1 LLHNSPHEKEQKMT
15 SHGVEKSSLVVDA
28 ITACRRW
35 RRVKKVVDTS
45 GASLTGGDVLIR
57 ALVLRR
63 VLRRL
68 VLKPDEQ
75 RVGVLLPPSAAGMVT
90 NFALTL
96 DRRVSVNLNYT
107 LTPELINKCIAQAG
121 LQRVLTSRKFI
132 ERVPLELNCEMVF
145 LEDFKDV
152 ASKTDKAIGAFQAY
166 AMPAKLLARALGH
179 GDDGLEDPMTIMF
192 TSGTTGDPKGAVLTY
207 GNIGSN
213 VNAVDNV
220 IHIRRPD
227 VMIGVLPFFHSFG
240 FTVTLWSGLI
250 LDTGVAYHV
259 NPLDAQVVGRLCR
272 DQNGTIL
279 VATPMFL
286 RNYGRRCEPEDFKS
300 LEVLVTGGERLPKQ
314 VADEFEAKFDIRPIE
329 GYGCTETSPLI
340 ASNIPASRAQQDQV
354 DSAREGTV
362 GQAAPGIQV
371 KIVDQE
377 TGIDLP
383 FGERGILLV
392 KGANVMA
399 GYLNDP
405 AATTARMRD
414 GWYVTGDLATIDD
427 EGFIRIV
434 GRESRFAKIGGEM
447 VSHLAVEDP
456 LTNIVGM
463 DEDGQPK
470 LIVISVPDETK
481 GERLVVIHKPISQT
495 PAELRRALSDSG
507 LPNLYIPSLNSFM
520 EVPILPFIGTGK
532 IDLKQIR
539 EMAIRA
545 FPAKEN

>member
-1 LLHNSPHEKEQKMT
+1 MT
-15 SHGVEKSSLVVDA
+15 SHGVEKSSLIVDA

-35 RRVKKVVDTS
+35 RKLKKVADTT

-57 ALVLRR
+57 ALVLRQI
-63 VLRRL
+63 LRRL

-75 RVGVLLPPSAAGMVT
+75 RVGLLLPPSAAGMVT

-121 LQRVLTSRKFI
+121 ITRILTSRKFM
-132 ERVPLELNCEMVF
+132 ERVPLELDCELVY
-145 LEDFKDV
+145 LEDFLEA
-152 ASKTDKAIGAFQAY
+152 ASKVDKAIGAFQAY
-166 AMPAKLLARALGH
+166 VMPASLLARALGH
-179 GDDGLEDPMTIMF
+179 GADGLDDPMTIMF

-213 VNAVDNV
+213 VDAVDNV

-240 FTVTLWSGLI
+240 YTVTLWSGLI

-259 NPLDAQVVGRLCR
+259 NPLDAQVVGKLCR
-272 DQNGTIL
+272 EQKGSIL

-286 RNYGRRCEPEDFKS
+286 RNYGRRCDQEDFKT

-314 VADEFEAKFDIRPIE
+314 VADEFEAKFGIRPIE

-340 ASNIPASRAQQDQV
+340 ASNIPASRAQRYQA

-362 GQAAPGIQV
+362 GKAAPGIEV

-377 TGIDLP
+377 TGVDLP
-383 FGERGILLV
+383 IGERGILLV
-392 KGANVMA
+392 KGPNVMA

-405 AATTARMRD
+405 AATAKRMRD

-447 VSHLAVEDP
+447 VSHLAVEEP

-481 GERLVVIHKPISQT
+481 GERLVVIHKPITQK
-495 PAELRRALSDSG
+495 PAELRRALSESG
-507 LPNLYIPSLNSFM
+507 LPNLYIPSLSSFM
-520 EVPILPFIGTGK
+520 EVESLPFIGTGK

-539 EMAIRA
+539 EMANRA
-545 FPAKEN
+545 FPMKES